1 VHQVTVAPRGETYD
15 GATFTIHLRSTDSM
29 SVSKLLSW
37 GHYPYAPQASHPLS
51 WREGVQAA
59 LREMGTRFGSTLP
72 FGNGRSYGDS
82 CLAATDHVLTLRGLD
97 RFISAD
103 WNTGVLRAEA
113 GVTLGEVLAASVPHG
128 WMLAVTPGTQFV
140 TLGGALAND
149 VHGKN
154 HHVRG
159 TFGHHVRRFSLLR
172 SDSPPLECAADEN
185 AALFCATIG
194 GLGLTGIVEWVE
206 IQLMRVG
213 SSRLSVDSRPFGNLD
228 EFLALSSE
236 LDPRHEYGVAWI
248 DCLASGAA
256 LGRGIYLSAN
266 HASDGEFVSPP
277 QRARRVPFAPPWSP
291 VNRVTLRAFNAFYYS
306 RQAARAGQ
314 TEVDYASYFYP
325 LDSLLE
331 WNRMYGRRG
340 FQQYQFVV
348 PESAAR
354 DALHAFLRTIASAGS
369 GSFLAVLKRCGT
381 LTSPGLL
388 SFPMPGISLALDFP
402 QHDAKNLALF
412 ARLDA
417 IVRDAGGRL
426 YPAKDAHMNGADF
439 RAAYPAWQAVEQ
451 LRDPALMSRFW
462 QRTTQQ

>member
-1 VHQVTVAPRGETYD
+1 
-15 GATFTIHLRSTDSM
+15 M

-37 GHYPYAPQASHPLS
+37 GHYPYAPQASHPLA
-51 WREGVQAA
+51 WRQSTQTA
-59 LREMGTRFGSTLP
+59 LRELGTRFGTTLP

-82 CLAATDHVLTLRGLD
+82 CLAATDHVVTLRGLD

-113 GVTLGEVLAASVPHG
+113 GVTLGEVLALAVPHG

-159 TFGHHVRRFSLLR
+159 TFGRHVRRFSLLR
-172 SDSPPLECAADEN
+172 SDSAPLECAADDN

-206 IQLMRVG
+206 IQLLKVG
-213 SSRLSVDSRPFGNLD
+213 SSRLTVKTLPFDNLD
-228 EFLALSSE
+228 EFLALSQV
-236 LDPRHEYGVAWI
+236 LDPAHEYGVAWI
-248 DCLASGAA
+248 DCLSSGAS
-256 LGRGIYLSAN
+256 LGRGIYMSAD
-266 HASDGEFVSPP
+266 HAADGHYSSHARRV
-277 QRARRVPFAPPWSP
+277 RRVPFALPWSP
-291 VNRVTLRAFNAFYYS
+291 VNRVTLKAFNALYYR
-306 RQAARAGQ
+306 RQAARAG
-314 TEVDYASYFYP
+314 TAEVDYADYFYP

-331 WNRMYGRRG
+331 WNRMYGRLG

-348 PESAAR
+348 PETAAR
-354 DALHAFLRTIASAGS
+354 DALRAFLQTIASSGS

-381 LTSPGLL
+381 LASPGLL
-388 SFPMPGISLALDFP
+388 SFPMPGLSLALDFP
-402 QHDAKNLALF
+402 QHEAKNQALF

-426 YPAKDAHMNGADF
+426 YPAKDAHMSGADF
-439 RAAYPAWQAVEQ
+439 RAAYPAWQAIEQ